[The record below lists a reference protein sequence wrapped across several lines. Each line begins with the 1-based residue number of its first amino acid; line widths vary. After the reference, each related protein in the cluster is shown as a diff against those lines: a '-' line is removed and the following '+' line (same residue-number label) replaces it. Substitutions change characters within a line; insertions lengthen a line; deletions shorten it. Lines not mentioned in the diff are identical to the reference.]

1 MTKEDIFQISFFQS
15 SEKLW
20 WKCPHAD
27 STTVWGFL
35 TCWASKGV
43 LKRSFLEIGLTKSL
57 TLCYFRK
64 EVAMTM
70 IFFFK
75 MFKIP
80 CRLKEWNK
88 KTRKDVGYKDK
99 IIWIGTTNSQNP
111 KEDTCHWQS
120 MCYET
125 HLIFNILLRE
135 IFLKS
140 GILRVMKKY
149 NERSLIQILQE
160 FEIL

>member
-1 MTKEDIFQISFFQS
+1 MKVPSCRFYNSLGVFNMLSFKGC
-15 SEKLW
+15 SE
-20 WKCPHAD
+20 
-27 STTVWGFL
+27 TVFF
-35 TCWASKGV
+35 
-43 LKRSFLEIGLTKSL
+43 RIGLTKSL

-125 HLIFNILLRE
+125 HLTFNILLRE